1 MKRFEHT
8 IHDPIGIH
16 AGPALQIIRIARK
29 YRDTAITVTRDD
41 KSVRADGLLRLLSL
55 GIRSGDRVTVTC
67 AGDNEMAATVAM
79 QSYFWNHL

>member
-8 IHDPIGIH
+8 IQAPTGIH
-16 AGPALQIIRIARK
+16 ARVAFQIRRIAR
-29 YRDTAITVTRDD
+29 RFPDTSITVSGAE
-41 KSVRADGLLRLLSL
+41 KAARADKLLRLLSL

>member
-8 IHDPIGIH
+8 IQAPTGIH
-16 AGPALQIIRIARK
+16 ARVAFQIRRIAR
-29 YRDTAITVTRDD
+29 RFPDTAITVSGNEKT
-41 KSVRADGLLRLLSL
+41 VRADGLLRLLSL

>member
-8 IHDPIGIH
+8 IQAPTGIH
-16 AGPALQIIRIARK
+16 ARVAFQIRRIAR
-29 YRDTAITVTRDD
+29 RFPDTAITVSGNEKT
-41 KSVRADGLLRLLSL
+41 VRADGLLRLLSL

-67 AGDNEMAATVAM
+67 TGDNEMAATVAM

>member
-8 IHDPIGIH
+8 IQAPTGIH
-16 AGPALQIIRIARK
+16 ARAAFQIRRIAR
-29 YRDTAITVTRDD
+29 RFPDTAITVSGAEKT
-41 KSVRADGLLRLLSL
+41 VRADKLLRLLSL

-67 AGDNEMAATVAM
+67 TGDNEMAATVAM

>member
-16 AGPALQIIRIARK
+16 AGPALQIIRIARQ
-29 YRDTAITVTRDD
+29 YRDTAITVTRED
-41 KSVRADGLLRLLSL
+41 KSVRADGLLRLIAL
-55 GIRSGDRVTVTC
+55 GARHGDLVTVTC
-67 AGDNEMAATVAM
+67 EGPSEMAATVAM

>member
-8 IHDPIGIH
+8 IQAPTGIH
-16 AGPALQIIRIARK
+16 ARVAFQIRRIAR
-29 YRDTAITVTRDD
+29 RFPDTAITVSGEEKT
-41 KSVRADGLLRLLSL
+41 VRADKLLRLLSL
-55 GIRSGDRVTVTC
+55 GVRGGDRVTVTC